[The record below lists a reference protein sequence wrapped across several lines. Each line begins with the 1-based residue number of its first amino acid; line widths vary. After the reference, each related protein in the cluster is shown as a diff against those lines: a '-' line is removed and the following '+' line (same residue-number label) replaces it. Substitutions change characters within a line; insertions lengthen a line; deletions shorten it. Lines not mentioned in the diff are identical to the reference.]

1 MVVSKSGGHL
11 AILTFEKNLK
21 SFLFKMNTN
30 CFSKTKAR
38 HANHRTTTPWFT
50 ESTGAEATN
59 GSAKKDK
66 ANLTE
71 DGKPSSR
78 RESLSQ
84 IPF

>member
-1 MVVSKSGGHL
+1 MN
-11 AILTFEKNLK
+11 KNY
-21 SFLFKMNTN
+21 
-30 CFSKTKAR
+30 FSKTKAR

-59 GSAKKDK
+59 ESAKKDK